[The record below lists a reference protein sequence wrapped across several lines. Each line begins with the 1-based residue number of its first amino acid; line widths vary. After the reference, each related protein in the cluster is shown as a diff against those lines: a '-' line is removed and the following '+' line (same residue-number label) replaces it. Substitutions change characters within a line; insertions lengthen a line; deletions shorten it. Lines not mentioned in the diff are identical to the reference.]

1 MTYNAQQLAEMGF
14 EVPKDY
20 MPHDW
25 NYYGAIRECSMCY
38 EREAYWDDEEYPF
51 NPCDGM

>member
-1 MTYNAQQLAEMGF
+1 MAYSADQLAEMGF

-25 NYYGAIRECSMCY
+25 NYYGSIRECSICH

-51 NPCDGM
+51 NPCGA